1 VSNNDDVNTEQQP
14 ACRAIQEHWEGF
26 GPEARVMQPNSR
38 KSGRGPFNISR
49 MERAITMPTVQRL
62 AELAEI
68 YQCGIDELL
77 IASSNRTSDQA
88 ELISQ
93 ILQTLP
99 EADRAMIVEVVQK
112 IAARLKDR
120 L

>member
-1 VSNNDDVNTEQQP
+1 MGNLLRHGVHDGLRGHDG
-14 ACRAIQEHWEGF
+14 ACNCSF
-26 GPEARVMQPNSR
+26 GVDGLA
-38 KSGRGPFNISR
+38 GRI
-49 MERAITMPTVQRL
+49 
-62 AELAEI
+62 
-68 YQCGIDELL
+68 
-77 IASSNRTSDQA
+77 RTSDQA

-112 IAARLKDR
+112 IATRLKDR